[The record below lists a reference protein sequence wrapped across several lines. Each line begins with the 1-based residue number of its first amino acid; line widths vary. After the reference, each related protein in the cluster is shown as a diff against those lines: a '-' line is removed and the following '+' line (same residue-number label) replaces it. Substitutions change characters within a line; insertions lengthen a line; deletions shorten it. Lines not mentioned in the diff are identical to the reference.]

1 MITCNLMGGLGN
13 QLFQI
18 FATIAYSI
26 RVKQPFR
33 FLYTE
38 FLGKR
43 QTYWNTFLLSL
54 KGFTTTVPLDNS
66 VTLKERGFGYNELP
80 ILQNIEYQ
88 NVSLYGYFQSYKYFD
103 SHYETLCK
111 IIRLDNQKNKIKQK
125 YLHAYDCTQLIS
137 MHFRLGDYKM
147 LPDYHPIMTY
157 KYYFNCIQHII
168 STSSTV
174 VSGVPSL
181 PSAYG
186 FGSLHTTN
194 NQELDIL
201 YFCEKDDNTVVHKT
215 IKMLSVAFPTCK
227 FIKAIDTITD
237 WEQLL
242 MMSCCHHNIIA
253 NSTFSWWGAYF
264 NRYSDKIVCYPSV
277 WFGPKNPVST
287 ADLFPVSWTK
297 IICS

>member
-33 FLYTE
+33 FLYTD

-125 YLHAYDCTQLIS
+125 YLHAYDCDKLIS

-168 STSSTV
+168 ST
-174 VSGVPSL
+174 
-181 PSAYG
+181 
-186 FGSLHTTN
+186 TN
-194 NQELDIL
+194 SQELHIL

-215 IKMLSVAFPTCK
+215 IKMLSVAFPVCK
-227 FIKAIDTITD
+227 FIKAVDTITD

-264 NRYSDKIVCYPSV
+264 NRYTDKIVCYPSV

-287 ADLFPVSWTK
+287 ADLFPISWNK
-297 IICS
+297 INGI

>member
-26 RVKQPFR
+26 HVKQPFR
-33 FLYTE
+33 FLYTD

-125 YLHAYDCTQLIS
+125 YLQTYDCDHLIS
-137 MHFRLGDYKM
+137 IHFRLGDYKM

-168 STSSTV
+168 SSIN
-174 VSGVPSL
+174 
-181 PSAYG
+181 
-186 FGSLHTTN
+186 TN
-194 NQELDIL
+194 SKELDIL
-201 YFCEKDDNTVVHKT
+201 YFCEKDERK
-215 IKMLSVAFPTCK
+215 
-227 FIKAIDTITD
+227 
-237 WEQLL
+237 
-242 MMSCCHHNIIA
+242 
-253 NSTFSWWGAYF
+253 
-264 NRYSDKIVCYPSV
+264 
-277 WFGPKNPVST
+277 
-287 ADLFPVSWTK
+287 
-297 IICS
+297 

>member
-33 FLYTE
+33 FLYTD

-80 ILQNIEYQ
+80 ILQNIEQQ

-103 SHYETLCK
+103 LHYETLCK

-125 YLHAYDCTQLIS
+125 YLHAYDCDQLIS

-168 STSSTV
+168 ST
-174 VSGVPSL
+174 
-181 PSAYG
+181 
-186 FGSLHTTN
+186 TN
-194 NQELDIL
+194 NPELHIL

-215 IKMLSVAFPTCK
+215 IKMLSVAFPVCK
-227 FIKAIDTITD
+227 FIKAVDTITD

-264 NRYSDKIVCYPSV
+264 NRYGDKIVCYPSV

-287 ADLFPVSWTK
+287 ADLFPMSWNK
-297 IICS
+297 INYV

>member
-33 FLYTE
+33 FLYTD

-103 SHYETLCK
+103 LYYETLCK

-125 YLHAYDCTQLIS
+125 YLHAYDCDKLIS

-168 STSSTV
+168 SST
-174 VSGVPSL
+174 
-181 PSAYG
+181 
-186 FGSLHTTN
+186 N
-194 NQELDIL
+194 IQELHIL
-201 YFCEKDDNTVVHKT
+201 YFCEKEDNNIVHKT
-215 IKMLSVAFPTCK
+215 IKMLSVAFPVCK
-227 FIKAIDTITD
+227 FIKADDTITD

-242 MMSCCHHNIIA
+242 MMSCCHNNIIA

-264 NRYSDKIVCYPSV
+264 NRYNDKIVCYPSV
-277 WFGPKNPVST
+277 WFGPQNPVSVT
-287 ADLFPVSWTK
+287 DLFPASWTK
-297 IICS
+297 INCS

>member
-33 FLYTE
+33 FLYTD

-54 KGFTTTVPLDNS
+54 KGFTTMLPLDNS
-66 VTLKERGFGYNELP
+66 ITIRERGFGYNELP

-103 SHYETLCK
+103 SHYDTLYK

-125 YLHAYDCTQLIS
+125 YLHAYDCDRLLSI
-137 MHFRLGDYKM
+137 HFRLGDYKM

-168 STSSTV
+168 ST
-174 VSGVPSL
+174 
-181 PSAYG
+181 
-186 FGSLHTTN
+186 TN
-194 NQELDIL
+194 SQELHIL

-215 IKMLSVAFPTCK
+215 IKMLSVAFPVCK
-227 FIKAIDTITD
+227 FIKAVDTITD

-264 NRYSDKIVCYPSV
+264 NRYTDKIVCYPSV

>member
-33 FLYTE
+33 FLYTD

-103 SHYETLCK
+103 SHYDTLYK

-125 YLHAYDCTQLIS
+125 YLHAYDCDQLIS

-168 STSSTV
+168 ST
-174 VSGVPSL
+174 
-181 PSAYG
+181 
-186 FGSLHTTN
+186 TN
-194 NQELDIL
+194 SQELHIL

-215 IKMLSVAFPTCK
+215 IKMLSVAFPVCK
-227 FIKAIDTITD
+227 FIKAVDTITD

-264 NRYSDKIVCYPSV
+264 NRFNDKIVCYPSV

-287 ADLFPVSWTK
+287 ADLFPTLWNK
-297 IICS
+297 INCS

>member
-1 MITCNLMGGLGN
+1 MGGLGN

-54 KGFTTTVPLDNS
+54 KGFTTIVPLDNS
-66 VTLKERGFGYNELP
+66 ITIRERGFGYNELP

-103 SHYETLCK
+103 SHYDTLYK
-111 IIRLDNQKNKIKQK
+111 IIRLDTQKNKIKQK
-125 YLHAYDCTQLIS
+125 YLLGYECDHLIS

-157 KYYFNCIQHII
+157 KYYFNCIQHMI
-168 STSSTV
+168 STPSTV

-181 PSAYG
+181 PGTFGY
-186 FGSLHTTN
+186 GSLHTTN
-194 NQELDIL
+194 NPELHIL
-201 YFCEKDDNTVVHKT
+201 YFCEKEDNNIVHKT
-215 IKMLSVAFPTCK
+215 IKMLSVAFPACK
-227 FIKAIDTITD
+227 FIKADDTITD

-264 NRYSDKIVCYPSV
+264 NRYIDKIVCYPSV
-277 WFGPKNPVST
+277 WFGPQNPVST
-287 ADLFPVSWTK
+287 ADLFPASWNK
-297 IICS
+297 INCT

>member
-26 RVKQPFR
+26 HVKQPFR
-33 FLYTE
+33 FLYTD

-125 YLHAYDCTQLIS
+125 YLQTYDCDHLIS
-137 MHFRLGDYKM
+137 IHFRLGDYKM

-168 STSSTV
+168 SSIN
-174 VSGVPSL
+174 
-181 PSAYG
+181 
-186 FGSLHTTN
+186 TN
-194 NQELDIL
+194 SKELDIL
-201 YFCEKDDNTVVHKT
+201 YFCEKDDNIVVHKT

-264 NRYSDKIVCYPSV
+264 NRFNDKIVCYPSV

-287 ADLFPVSWTK
+287 ADLFPMSWNK
-297 IICS
+297 INCS

>member
-33 FLYTE
+33 FLYTD

-66 VTLKERGFGYNELP
+66 VTLKERGFGYNELH
-80 ILQNIEYQ
+80 ILQNIEQQ

-103 SHYETLCK
+103 LHYETLCK

-125 YLHAYDCTQLIS
+125 YLHAYDCAQLIS

-168 STSSTV
+168 ST
-174 VSGVPSL
+174 
-181 PSAYG
+181 
-186 FGSLHTTN
+186 TN
-194 NQELDIL
+194 SQELHIL

-215 IKMLSVAFPTCK
+215 IKMLSVAFPVCK
-227 FIKAIDTITD
+227 FIKAVDTITD

-264 NRYSDKIVCYPSV
+264 NRYGDKIVCYPSV

-287 ADLFPVSWTK
+287 ADLFPMSWNK
-297 IICS
+297 INGI

>member
-33 FLYTE
+33 FLYTD

-66 VTLKERGFGYNELP
+66 VTLKERGFGYNELL
-80 ILQNIEYQ
+80 ILQNIEQQ

-103 SHYETLCK
+103 SNYETLCK

-125 YLHAYDCTQLIS
+125 YLHAYDCAQLIS

-168 STSSTV
+168 ST
-174 VSGVPSL
+174 
-181 PSAYG
+181 
-186 FGSLHTTN
+186 TN
-194 NQELDIL
+194 NPELHIL

-215 IKMLSVAFPTCK
+215 IKMLSVAFPVCK
-227 FIKAIDTITD
+227 FIKAVDTITD

-264 NRYSDKIVCYPSV
+264 NRYGDKIVCYPSV

-287 ADLFPVSWTK
+287 ADLFPMSWNK
-297 IICS
+297 INGI

>member
-1 MITCNLMGGLGN
+1 MGGLGN

-33 FLYTE
+33 FLYTD

-66 VTLKERGFGYNELP
+66 VTLKERGFGYNELH
-80 ILQNIEYQ
+80 ILQNIEQQ

-103 SHYETLCK
+103 LHYETLCK

-125 YLHAYDCTQLIS
+125 YLHAYDCAQLIS

-168 STSSTV
+168 ST
-174 VSGVPSL
+174 
-181 PSAYG
+181 
-186 FGSLHTTN
+186 TN
-194 NQELDIL
+194 SQELHIL

-215 IKMLSVAFPTCK
+215 IKMLSVAFPVCK
-227 FIKAIDTITD
+227 FIKAVDTITD

-264 NRYSDKIVCYPSV
+264 NRYGDKIVCYPSV

-287 ADLFPVSWTK
+287 ADLFPMSWNK
-297 IICS
+297 INGI

>member
-33 FLYTE
+33 FLYTD

-80 ILQNIEYQ
+80 ILQNIEQQ

-103 SHYETLCK
+103 LHYETLCK

-125 YLHAYDCTQLIS
+125 YLHAYDCDQLIS

-168 STSSTV
+168 ST
-174 VSGVPSL
+174 
-181 PSAYG
+181 
-186 FGSLHTTN
+186 TN
-194 NQELDIL
+194 SQELHIL

-215 IKMLSVAFPTCK
+215 IKMLSVAFPVCK
-227 FIKAIDTITD
+227 FIKAVDTITD

-287 ADLFPVSWTK
+287 ADLFPMSWNK
-297 IICS
+297 INYV

>member
-1 MITCNLMGGLGN
+1 MGGLGN

-168 STSSTV
+168 ST
-174 VSGVPSL
+174 
-181 PSAYG
+181 
-186 FGSLHTTN
+186 TN
-194 NQELDIL
+194 NPELHIL

-215 IKMLSVAFPTCK
+215 IKMLSVAFPVCK
-227 FIKAIDTITD
+227 FIKAVDTITD

-264 NRYSDKIVCYPSV
+264 NRYGDKIVCYPSV

-287 ADLFPVSWTK
+287 ADLFPTSWNK
-297 IICS
+297 INGT

>member
-33 FLYTE
+33 FLYTD

-125 YLHAYDCTQLIS
+125 YLHAYDCAQLIS

-168 STSSTV
+168 ST
-174 VSGVPSL
+174 
-181 PSAYG
+181 
-186 FGSLHTTN
+186 TN
-194 NQELDIL
+194 NPELHIL

-215 IKMLSVAFPTCK
+215 IKMLSVAFPVCK
-227 FIKAIDTITD
+227 FIKAVDTITD

-264 NRYSDKIVCYPSV
+264 NRYTDKIVCYPSV
-277 WFGPKNPVST
+277 WFGAKNPVST
-287 ADLFPVSWTK
+287 VDLFPMSWNK
-297 IICS
+297 INCT

>member
-1 MITCNLMGGLGN
+1 MFPKIPET
-13 QLFQI
+13 
-18 FATIAYSI
+18 ATA
-26 RVKQPFR
+26 V
-33 FLYTE
+33 
-38 FLGKR
+38 
-43 QTYWNTFLLSL
+43 
-54 KGFTTTVPLDNS
+54 DNS

-88 NVSLYGYFQSYKYFD
+88 NVSLYGYFQSYKYID

-168 STSSTV
+168 ST
-174 VSGVPSL
+174 
-181 PSAYG
+181 
-186 FGSLHTTN
+186 TN
-194 NQELDIL
+194 SQELHIL

-215 IKMLSVAFPTCK
+215 IKMLSVAFPVCK
-227 FIKAIDTITD
+227 FIKAVDTITD

-264 NRYSDKIVCYPSV
+264 NRYIDKIVCYPSV

-287 ADLFPVSWTK
+287 ADLFPTLWNK
-297 IICS
+297 INCS

>member
-1 MITCNLMGGLGN
+1 MGGLGN

-33 FLYTE
+33 FLYTD

-54 KGFTTTVPLDNS
+54 KGFTITVPLDNS

-103 SHYETLCK
+103 LHYETLCK

-125 YLHAYDCTQLIS
+125 YLHAYDCDKLIS

-168 STSSTV
+168 ST
-174 VSGVPSL
+174 
-181 PSAYG
+181 
-186 FGSLHTTN
+186 TN
-194 NQELDIL
+194 SQELHIL

-215 IKMLSVAFPTCK
+215 IKMLSVAFPVCK
-227 FIKAIDTITD
+227 FIKAVDTITD
-237 WEQLL
+237 WEQLI

-264 NRYSDKIVCYPSV
+264 NRYCDKIVCYPSV

-287 ADLFPVSWTK
+287 ADLFPTSWNK
-297 IICS
+297 INCT

>member
-33 FLYTE
+33 FLYTD

-125 YLHAYDCTQLIS
+125 YLHAYDCVQLIS

-168 STSSTV
+168 ST
-174 VSGVPSL
+174 
-181 PSAYG
+181 
-186 FGSLHTTN
+186 TN
-194 NQELDIL
+194 NSELHIL

-215 IKMLSVAFPTCK
+215 IKMLSVAFPVCK
-227 FIKAIDTITD
+227 FIKAVDTITD

-264 NRYSDKIVCYPSV
+264 NRYTDKIVCYPSV

-287 ADLFPVSWTK
+287 ADLFPTSWNK
-297 IICS
+297 INCS